1 MRLILFI
8 ILALTINLSLVK
20 AQNENLVDTCN
31 YALNIY
37 SSEGIKELNIKSLHA
52 KINIHN
58 WDKETVSVES
68 TVKILTPKLVVAE
81 ELLALI
87 KVKTKNTKDAINTT
101 TTLSKDF
108 SSTVP
113 YEIIHNIF
121 VPEHIALNITNNHG
135 NVVIPKTT
143 NGVNLKL
150 NYCSLIV
157 NDIRAELAET
167 KNYLNLK
174 FCKADIN
181 LLGNASINSNSSE
194 ILITKSD
201 SILLKSEYSNIS
213 ILDNRKL
220 DGNTNLDKIQIDKT
234 DNIVLLGKY
243 SAINLD
249 YFSTN
254 GKFEL
259 EEGKLNINGSSN
271 NFSSLLISNNNT
283 PTTLKLNPSA
293 SYIINGEIKD
303 AKINHPNTSELD
315 LIKDHNKTS
324 FSGVIGDN
332 PNTNSSV
339 IVFNKNK
346 DITFD

>member
-20 AQNENLVDTCN
+20 AQNENIVDTCN
-31 YALNIY
+31 YALDVY

-68 TVKILTPKLVVAE
+68 TVKILTPKLIVAE

-87 KVKTKNTKDAINTT
+87 EVEAKNTKDAINII

-113 YEIIHNIF
+113 YEITHNIF
-121 VPEHIALNITNNHG
+121 VPEHVAFNITNNHG

-143 NGVNLKL
+143 SGVNLKL

-157 NDIRAELAET
+157 NDIQAELAET

-194 ILITKSD
+194 ILITKCD

-220 DGNTNLDKIQIDKT
+220 DGDTNLDKIQIDKT
-234 DNIVLLGKY
+234 DNIILLGKY
-243 SAINLD
+243 SAIKLD
-249 YFSTN
+249 YFSTD
-254 GKFEL
+254 GKIEL

-283 PTTLKLNPSA
+283 PTSIKLNPSA
-293 SYIINGEIKD
+293 SYIINGEVKD
-303 AKINHPNTSELD
+303 AKINHPNTSDLD
-315 LIKDHNKTS
+315 LIKDNNKTS

-332 PNTNSSV
+332 PNTNSRV